1 MSQALKNVFSTMKQQ
16 GLAKKL
22 DQYLLVSKH
31 EDDADRKNVTN
42 SPSSAGGCSRA
53 NIYQRMGKEKDP
65 IDSRTRRIFDNGHHV
80 HDRLQTYFEKMGI
93 LLMRE
98 VPLYHNKDEIQGHTD
113 GLMDYT
119 GKLKDIVVLEIKSIN
134 SRQFASLK
142 QAKEDHVKQGGV
154 YIHCLE
160 SARKRLRKRYGTYE
174 DFKKSEN
181 LRRIFYGQRYMHLK
195 GGRRYTREEKI
206 AFKVGQ
212 HIQCDEILYQLKSPI
227 KKIAF
232 VYECKD
238 TQGIKVFEVDVDMDV
253 LDEVL
258 DKYRD
263 NNMYWKRAK
272 RQVELGKTVKLPERE
287 CKNKT
292 EGRFCNYVSI
302 CFPT

>member
-1 MSQALKNVFSTMKQQ
+1 MSEALKSIFSTMKQQ

-22 DQYLLVSKH
+22 DQYLLTSTH
-31 EDDADRKNVTN
+31 EDDADRKNETN

-53 NIYQRMGKEKDP
+53 NIYQRMGTSKDP

-98 VPLYHNKDEIQGHTD
+98 VPLYHNGDEIQGHTD

-119 GKLKDIVVLEIKSIN
+119 GKRKDIVVLEIKSIN

-142 QAKEDHVKQGGV
+142 QAKEDHVKQGGT

-160 SARKRLRKRYGTYE
+160 SSRKRLQKKYLTYE
-174 DFKKSEN
+174 EFKKSEP
-181 LRRIFYGQRYMHLK
+181 LRRIFYGMRYRHLK
-195 GGRRYTREEKI
+195 SGRRFTREEKI

-212 HIQCDEILYQLKSPI
+212 HIQCDEILYQLKTPV

-238 TQGIKVFEVDVDMDV
+238 TQGIKVFEVDVDHDV
-253 LDEVL
+253 LNEVL
-258 DKYRD
+258 DKFRD
-263 NNMYWKRAK
+263 NNKHWKRVQ
-272 RQVELGKTVKLPERE
+272 RQIKENKPVKLPERE

-302 CFPT
+302 CFPS